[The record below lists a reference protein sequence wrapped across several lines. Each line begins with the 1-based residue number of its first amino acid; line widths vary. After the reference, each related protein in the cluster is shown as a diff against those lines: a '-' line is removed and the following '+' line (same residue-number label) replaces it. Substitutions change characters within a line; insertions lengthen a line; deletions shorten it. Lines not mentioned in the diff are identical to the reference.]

1 LKNSN
6 VTILRRGAG
15 AVAAFFFACTGF
27 VFGYSVFFGVAATM
41 ALAVGA
47 LCFYSPV
54 LGMLIALFAVPL
66 DALGKVSPSGAVTV
80 AKVIVLF
87 TLMAWFVKA
96 LLSKDEK
103 MFSLVLE
110 SPIMILSI
118 FYLVFSF
125 TSVINAAD
133 KGIWLGLL
141 SRRINRFL
149 LMVLIINLLSE
160 KKVFKKAVFILF
172 LANLMITASAGLFE
186 LTTGTPVLRLVG
198 QEIDPRVIE
207 TGEMRIIGTA
217 SNPDFHAAFM
227 ILPAGLALA
236 LAYLAKKK
244 KHKAFYIFAVLIF
257 LVNIYGTGSR
267 GGLIGFL
274 IVCLVFYL
282 FAELRHK
289 WVYGIGAIC
298 GILLTALISAVLLP
312 STPFSRYT
320 GETGTKTITYRLGW
334 MQMSFNMI
342 KDHPILGNGTGG
354 FLPYYNRYLVP
365 TVPRRA
371 EFPENS
377 FLQSWLENGIFS
389 LLSYLGI
396 YFFSAFNF
404 LRIMRRTTDPYMKSI
419 AIGFLSVLAGL
430 GFFAMTANVLEIETY
445 WMVFAFSVVFYN
457 LHLQEERRQLNEV

>member
-1 LKNSN
+1 
-6 VTILRRGAG
+6 
-15 AVAAFFFACTGF
+15 
-27 VFGYSVFFGVAATM
+27 
-41 ALAVGA
+41 
-47 LCFYSPV
+47 
-54 LGMLIALFAVPL
+54 MLIALFAIPL
-66 DALGKVSPSGAVTV
+66 DALGKVTPSGAVTV

-87 TLMAWFVKA
+87 TLAAWFIRA

-103 MFSLVLE
+103 MFSLVLK
-110 SPIMILSI
+110 SPVMILTI

-125 TSVINAAD
+125 TSIVNAAVR
-133 KGIWLGLL
+133 GLWIGLL
-141 SRRINRFL
+141 SRRINRFF

-160 KKVFKKAVFILF
+160 KAVFRKAVYILF
-172 LANLMITASAGLFE
+172 LANLLITASAGLFE
-186 LTTGTPVLRLVG
+186 LSTGTPVLRLVG

-227 ILPAGLALA
+227 ILPTGIALA

-244 KHKAFYIFAVLIF
+244 SHKMFYIFAVLIF

-274 IVCLVFYL
+274 LACLVFYL
-282 FAELRHK
+282 LAELRHK
-289 WVYGIGAIC
+289 WVYGVGAVC
-298 GILLTALISAVLLP
+298 GILLTALVSSVLLP

-320 GETGTKTITYRLGW
+320 GETGTKTITYRVGW

-354 FLPYYNRYLVP
+354 FLPYYNRYLVSS
-365 TVPRRA
+365 VPRRA
-371 EFPENS
+371 ELPENS

-389 LLSYLGI
+389 LLSYLGLYI
-396 YFFSAFNF
+396 FSAFNF
-404 LRIMRRTTDPYMKSI
+404 FSIMRRTSDPYMKTI
-419 AIGFLSVLAGL
+419 AIGFLSVIAGL

-457 LHLQEERRQLNEV
+457 LHMQDERRLTYEV